1 MSSATP
7 IKTRD
12 RILTASLQLFNSQGE
27 RQVTTNHLA
36 AAMNMSPGN
45 LYYHFKN
52 KDAIISELFTRY
64 AERMA
69 ATLTFPDDHPL
80 TQADKANL
88 FERVLTVLWDFRFLH
103 RDMSHLLETAD
114 LSSQYRHFSLQVL
127 EQLRELYRAQIA
139 AGMIEADAD
148 DIDTLAIT
156 IWITATNWVNFLH
169 TTGLFIDNSAADASA
184 SLVQTTAL
192 GDITEDM
199 LRRGI
204 LHVICL
210 EAPYLRGEA
219 KAGLAALKAHYG
231 QTLSADPLR

>member
-1 MSSATP
+1 MSSAAP
-7 IKTRD
+7 LKTRD
-12 RILTASLQLFNSQGE
+12 RILAASLQLFNRDGE

-36 AAMNMSPGN
+36 AALSMSPGN

-52 KDAIISELFTRY
+52 KDAIIGELFARY
-64 AERMA
+64 ANCMA

-103 RDMSHLLETAD
+103 RDMSHLLESAE
-114 LSSQYRHFSLQVL
+114 LSAQYRQFSLQVL
-127 EQLRELYRAQIA
+127 KQLRELYRAQIA

-169 TTGLFIDNSAADASA
+169 TTGLFLDDRAAIASTRPE
-184 SLVQTTAL
+184 S

-231 QTLSADPLR
+231 AATSVARPRGDD

>member
-1 MSSATP
+1 MTSAAP
-7 IKTRD
+7 IKTRE
-12 RILTASLQLFNSQGE
+12 RILATSLQLFNAQGE

-36 AAMNMSPGN
+36 AAMGMSPGN

-52 KDAIISELFTRY
+52 KDAIIGELFTHY

-80 TQADKANL
+80 TPADKANL
-88 FERVLTVLWDFRFLH
+88 FERVLTVLWEYRFLH
-103 RDMSHLLETAD
+103 RDMAHLLESAA
-114 LSSQYRHFSLQVL
+114 LSAQYRRFSLQVL

-139 AGMIEADAD
+139 AGMIEAEPD
-148 DIDTLAIT
+148 DIDTLAVT

-169 TTGLFIDNSAADASA
+169 TTGLFLDGDGEAA
-184 SLVQTTAL
+184 
-192 GDITEDM
+192 GHDITESM

-219 KAGLAALKAHYG
+219 KASLAALKAHYG
-231 QTLSADPLR
+231 EALASED

>member
-1 MSSATP
+1 MTSAAP
-7 IKTRD
+7 LKTRE
-12 RILTASLQLFNSQGE
+12 RILAASLQLFNTQGE

-36 AAMNMSPGN
+36 ASMGMSPGN

-64 AERMA
+64 AERMTA
-69 ATLTFPDDHPL
+69 ALTFPDVHPL

-88 FERVLTVLWDFRFLH
+88 FERVLTSLWDFRFLH
-103 RDMSHLLETAD
+103 RDMTHLLENAE
-114 LSSQYRHFSLQVL
+114 LSTQYRAFSLQVL
-127 EQLRELYRAQIA
+127 AQLRELYRAQIA
-139 AGMIEADAD
+139 AGMIEADD
-148 DIDTLAIT
+148 SDIDTLTIT

-169 TTGLFIDNSAADASA
+169 TTGLFIDDSLIGKAISDARA
-184 SLVQTTAL
+184 
-192 GDITEDM
+192 GDITEAM

-231 QTLSADPLR
+231 TVLVSDD

>member
-1 MSSATP
+1 MTSAAP
-7 IKTRD
+7 LKTRE
-12 RILTASLQLFNSQGE
+12 RILAASLQLFNTQGE

-36 AAMNMSPGN
+36 AAMGMSPGN

-69 ATLTFPDDHPL
+69 AALTFPDVRPL

-88 FERVLTVLWDFRFLH
+88 FERVLTSLWDFRFLH
-103 RDMSHLLETAD
+103 RDMTHLLENAE
-114 LSSQYRHFSLQVL
+114 LSSQYRAFSLQVL
-127 EQLRELYRAQIA
+127 AQLRELYRAQIT
-139 AGMIEADAD
+139 AGMIEASDA

-169 TTGLFIDNSAADASA
+169 TTGLFADDSFAGKAIGDTS
-184 SLVQTTAL
+184 T
-192 GDITEDM
+192 GDITEAM

-231 QTLSADPLR
+231 AALASDD

>member
-1 MSSATP
+1 MTSAAP
-7 IKTRD
+7 LKTRD
-12 RILTASLQLFNSQGE
+12 RILAASLQLFNTQGE

-36 AAMNMSPGN
+36 AAMGMSPGN

-69 ATLTFPDDHPL
+69 AALTFPDVQAL

-88 FERVLTVLWDFRFLH
+88 FERVLTSLWDFRFLH
-103 RDMSHLLETAD
+103 RDMTHLLENAE
-114 LSSQYRHFSLQVL
+114 LSTQYRAFSLQVL
-127 EQLRELYRAQIA
+127 AQLRELYRAQIA
-139 AGMIEADAD
+139 AGMIEADD
-148 DIDTLAIT
+148 SDIDTLAIT

-169 TTGLFIDNSAADASA
+169 TTGLFIDD
-184 SLVQTTAL
+184 SLAGKAISDTST
-192 GDITEDM
+192 GDITEAM

-219 KAGLAALKAHYG
+219 KAGLAALRAHYG
-231 QTLSADPLR
+231 TVLANDD

>member
-1 MSSATP
+1 MISAVP
-7 IKTRD
+7 VKTRH
-12 RILTASLQLFNSQGE
+12 RILATSLQLFNEQGE

-36 AAMNMSPGN
+36 AAMGMSPGN

-52 KDAIISELFTRY
+52 KDAIIGELFTHY

-88 FERVLTVLWDFRFLH
+88 FERVLNVLWDFRFLH
-103 RDMSHLLETAD
+103 RDMTHLLESAK
-114 LSSQYRHFSLQVL
+114 LSAQYRTFSVQVL
-127 EQLRELYRAQIA
+127 EQLRELYRVQIA
-139 AGMIEADAD
+139 AGLIVADDD

-169 TTGLFIDNSAADASA
+169 TTGLFNAS
-184 SLVQTTAL
+184 VGNGN

-219 KAGLAALKAHYG
+219 KAGLVALKARYG
-231 QTLSADPLR
+231 TALASDD

>member
-1 MSSATP
+1 MTSAAP
-7 IKTRD
+7 VKTRD
-12 RILTASLQLFNSQGE
+12 RILAASLQLFNTQGE

-36 AAMNMSPGN
+36 AAMGMSPGN

-69 ATLTFPDDHPL
+69 SALTFPDVHPL

-88 FERVLTVLWDFRFLH
+88 FERVLTSLWDFRFLH
-103 RDMSHLLETAD
+103 RDMTHLLENPE
-114 LSSQYRHFSLQVL
+114 LSAQYRAFSLQVL
-127 EQLRELYRAQIA
+127 KQLRELYRAQIA
-139 AGMIEADAD
+139 AGMIEADDA

-169 TTGLFIDNSAADASA
+169 TTGLFAGDTLAGKALS
-184 SLVQTTAL
+184 TAQA
-192 GDITEDM
+192 GDITEAM

-210 EAPYLRGEA
+210 ESPYLRGEA

-231 QTLSADPLR
+231 AALASDD

>member
-1 MSSATP
+1 MNSAVP
-7 IKTRD
+7 LKTRE
-12 RILTASLQLFNSQGE
+12 RILATSLQLFNGQGE

-36 AAMNMSPGN
+36 AAMGMSPGN

-52 KDAIISELFTRY
+52 KDAIIHALFTRY

-88 FERVLTVLWDFRFLH
+88 FERVLTVLWEFRFLH
-103 RDMSHLLETAD
+103 RDMTHLLETAE
-114 LSSQYRHFSLQVL
+114 LSVPYRAFSLRVL
-127 EQLRELYRAQIA
+127 EQLRELYRAQIV
-139 AGMIEADAD
+139 AGMIEADAET
-148 DIDTLAIT
+148 IDTLAIT

-169 TTGLFIDNSAADASA
+169 TTGLFLDEPRAS
-184 SLVQTTAL
+184 

-219 KAGLAALKAHYG
+219 KAGLAALKAHYAKS
-231 QTLSADPLR
+231 TP